1 MRYLTCCSH
10 LIFTI
15 IFPERRYGAQF
26 INIEIRPEKDLFK
39 ATLELCQTYHYLPFI
54 LLIRNFGFII
64 LKTQICIDWGKFNMI
79 IYFKEKYKMIMN
91 FTISDK
97 LILAFIYMF
106 ILGWS
111 RIYHILW
118 CVFLYNSIPWICM
131 SIRYILL
138 LHHYYFWIDFP
149 LFSVSPSTRCLIFIL
164 NLLLNTLL

>member
-1 MRYLTCCSH
+1 MSPLCLYYLPCSRHGMRYLTCCSH

-64 LKTQICIDWGKFNMI
+64 LKTQISIDWDKFNMI

-106 ILGWS
+106 ILG
-111 RIYHILW
+111 
-118 CVFLYNSIPWICM
+118 
-131 SIRYILL
+131 
-138 LHHYYFWIDFP
+138 
-149 LFSVSPSTRCLIFIL
+149 
-164 NLLLNTLL
+164 